1 MPFAPGSLSVD
12 SDTSQLLDAAANRAR
27 SCGIEVLVVSR
38 GYAELS
44 SLAERRAQI
53 AYEGLAERGVRIRDG
68 ERIACAGSTEERAI
82 ITIFFPVPPLPS
94 PNLSMPC

>member
-1 MPFAPGSLSVD
+1 MPFALGSATVD
-12 SDTSQLLDAAANRAR
+12 GDTSELLDAAANRAR

-68 ERIACAGSTEERAI
+68 EMIACERSTGERAVV
-82 ITIFFPVPPLPS
+82 TIFFPVSPLPS
-94 PNLSMPC
+94 PDLNMPC